1 MMIVSTQKPTLREGH
16 PVSSS
21 HSACSPSSPDAG
33 AAGNDGAEDA
43 DISSLLCMLAA
54 VTDPRSPQ
62 GIQHLLQ
69 FVLAVCVVAMLA
81 GAKNYREIASYAA
94 DICQSLLKKLGAE
107 WNWFTLRYK
116 YPSKSTIRNVLTRID
131 AAELDRIT
139 GAWLSAQARKDG
151 KGEWEI
157 ALDGKVMRGAWTDEN
172 DKVTLFSAMLHREA
186 ITIAQVRVPDGTNE
200 ITQADTLLDTAKV
213 PEGESVLVTLDAA
226 HTQRETAETICGKPG
241 WDYLMTVKGNQPS
254 LQRAVF
260 DRILPL
266 LAGAPHHVME
276 EHSRGRIKK
285 WSCWIADAEGIDF
298 PHAAQA
304 AFIRREIFEIS
315 GDRISK
321 EHALILTSR
330 ESGKMTA
337 ADANRHTRGHW
348 GIENKS
354 HYIRDTLYR
363 EDHGQAW
370 AGNGPQALASLR
382 NLALGLF
389 RLKNVKAIKETTEW
403 VCRDQARALQFM
415 TT

>member
-1 MMIVSTQKPTLREGH
+1 
-16 PVSSS
+16 VSSS
-21 HSACSPSSPDAG
+21 HSACGPSSPD
-33 AAGNDGAEDA
+33 AGNDGAEDA
-43 DISSLLCMLAA
+43 DISSLLYMLAT
-54 VTDPRSPQ
+54 VPDPRSPQ

-81 GAKNYREIASYAA
+81 GARNYREIAGHAA
-94 DICQSLLKKLGAE
+94 DLAQSLLKKLGSE
-107 WNWFTLRYK
+107 WDWFRLRYK

-139 GAWLSAQARKDG
+139 GTWLYAQARRRK

-172 DKVTLFSAMLHREA
+172 DQVTLFSAMLHREA
-186 ITIAQVRVPDGTNE
+186 VTIAQVRVPDGTNE
-200 ITQADTLLDTAKV
+200 ITQADALLDTVKI

-226 HTQRETAETICGKPG
+226 HTQRETAGTICGKPG

-266 LAGAPHHVME
+266 LAGAPHHVTE
-276 EHSRGRIKK
+276 EHDRGRIKK
-285 WSCWIADAEGIDF
+285 RSCWITSAEGIDF
-298 PHAAQA
+298 PHARQA
-304 AFIRREIFEIS
+304 AIIRREIFEIS

-330 ESGKMTA
+330 ETGRMTA
-337 ADANRHTRGHW
+337 ADANRHVRGHW

-354 HYIRDTLYR
+354 HYVRDTVYR
-363 EDHGQAW
+363 EDNSQAW
-370 AGNGPQALASLR
+370 AGEGPHALASLR

-389 RLKNVKAIKETTEW
+389 RLKNANSIKEITEW
-403 VCRDQARALQFM
+403 ICRDRMRALHFM

>member
-1 MMIVSTQKPTLREGH
+1 MMVVSTQTSTPREGH
-16 PVSSS
+16 PVSFS
-21 HSACSPSSPDAG
+21 HSAGSPSSLNARAAWNAG
-33 AAGNDGAEDA
+33 TEDA
-43 DISSLLCMLAA
+43 DISSLLRMLAS

-62 GIQHLLQ
+62 GIQHALG
-69 FVLAVCVVAMLA
+69 FMLAVCVVAMLA
-81 GAKNYREIASYAA
+81 GAGNYREIAGHAA
-94 DICQSLLKKLGAE
+94 DIPQPLLKKLGAE
-107 WNWFTLRYK
+107 WCWFRLRCK
-116 YPSKSTIRNVLTRID
+116 YPSESTIRNVLTRID
-131 AAELDRIT
+131 AAELDKIT
-139 GAWLSAQARKDG
+139 GKWLSAQARKDG
-151 KGEWEI
+151 KGEWVI
-157 ALDGKVMRGAWTDEN
+157 ALDGKVLRGAWTDEN

-186 ITIAQVRVPDGTNE
+186 VTIAQVRVPDGTNE
-200 ITQADTLLDTAKV
+200 ITQAGTLLDTAGI
-213 PEGESVLVTLDAA
+213 PGGEPALVTLDAA
-226 HTQRETAETICGKPG
+226 HTQRETAETIAGKSG
-241 WDYLMTVKGNQPS
+241 RDYLMTVKGNQPS

-260 DRILPL
+260 DKILPL
-266 LAGAPHHVME
+266 LPEAPHHVTE

-285 WSCWIADAEGIDF
+285 WSCWITGAEGIDF

-330 ESGKMTA
+330 KTGKMTA
-337 ADANRHTRGHW
+337 ADVNRHIRSHW

-354 HYIRDTLYR
+354 HYVRDTVYR

-389 RLKNVKAIKETTEW
+389 RMKNVKANKETTEW

>member
-1 MMIVSTQKPTLREGH
+1 M
-16 PVSSS
+16 SSS

-107 WNWFTLRYK
+107 WNWFTLCYK

-131 AAELDRIT
+131 AAALDRLT

-260 DRILPL
+260 DGILPL

>member
-1 MMIVSTQKPTLREGH
+1 
-16 PVSSS
+16 
-21 HSACSPSSPDAG
+21 
-33 AAGNDGAEDA
+33 
-43 DISSLLCMLAA
+43 MLAA

-200 ITQADTLLDTAKV
+200 ITQAVTLLDTAKV